1 MGTASSLLVSPFA
14 WAVYGAAGQMSLVC
28 AVRRPRTWNWLLPLA
43 ATGVCLLAAL
53 PTAAGGS
60 PDAFKI
66 GAGYG
71 LFMAAAMTAGAAPA
85 RMDEGVLLSVATAFW
100 LVFWPRA
107 AAGNP
112 LVWLSAVPTLAVA
125 YLAVA
130 RVETPPGLRLALY
143 VWALAAL
150 AALGA
155 ATFPRADLDAL
166 AARGQGW
173 QVVLAATWLGAQGA
187 MIAQNAL
194 TLAFLI
200 PVPFSKEQS
209 LAERMKQVHDFARL
223 LVANFAPS
231 PIARTRAALVV
242 AAQAG
247 LILLL
252 HALSPGRVGPG
263 LRACV
268 LLILAA
274 SVYVEGPEPSPAL
287 MNLSLAPPPGRV
299 PTGGDIAREKRRRRR
314 GR

>member
-1 MGTASSLLVSPFA
+1 
-14 WAVYGAAGQMSLVC
+14 
-28 AVRRPRTWNWLLPLA
+28 
-43 ATGVCLLAAL
+43 
-53 PTAAGGS
+53 
-60 PDAFKI
+60 
-66 GAGYG
+66 
-71 LFMAAAMTAGAAPA
+71 MTAGVVPA

-125 YLAVA
+125 YLAAA
-130 RVETPPGLRLALY
+130 RAETPQSLRLALY

-150 AALGA
+150 AALGV
-155 ATFPRADLDAL
+155 ATFPRTNLDAL

-173 QVVLAATWLGAQGA
+173 QVILAATWLGAQGA

-194 TLAFLI
+194 TIAFLV
-200 PVPFSKEQS
+200 PVPLGEEQS
-209 LAERMKQVHDFARL
+209 LRERLKQVHDFARL
-223 LVANFAPS
+223 LVADFAPA
-231 PIARTRAALVV
+231 PIARARAALVV

-252 HALSPGRVGPG
+252 HALSPARVGPG

-274 SVYVEGPEPSPAL
+274 SVFLEGPEPSPAL
-287 MNLSLAPPPGRV
+287 VNIPLVPPPRHV
-299 PTGGDIAREKRRRRR
+299 PTGGDIAREERRRRD
-314 GR
+314 GS